1 MSTLFGVISS
11 LITLYMFVIV
21 FRILMSWFPGSDFG
35 RAQYYLRAATDPY
48 LNFFRRAQFL
58 RVGYVDLS
66 PILAIITL
74 SVASFV
80 FNALATAG
88 TVTLG
93 MVLSLIVAQ
102 IVSAAAFIA
111 GLFTIIMAV
120 RAVAITMGAR
130 GDRRIWMTLDQL
142 LQPVTYKVVAK
153 LARDRFFTYRNALL
167 IMIGFGI
174 VTVLALNIGGNALA
188 LLLQRIPI

>member
-1 MSTLFGVISS
+1 MSTVFGVISS

-35 RAQYYLRAATDPY
+35 RVQHYLRAATDPF
-48 LNFFRRAQFL
+48 LNFFRRAGL

-66 PILAIITL
+66 PILGIITL

-80 FNALATAG
+80 FSSLATAG

-93 MVLSLIVAQ
+93 MVLALIVAQ
-102 IVSAAAFIA
+102 ITSAAAFVA
-111 GLFTIIMAV
+111 GLFTVVMAV

-142 LQPVTYKVVAK
+142 LQPVTYRTVSKV
-153 LARDRFFTYRNALL
+153 ARDRFFTYRNALL

-174 VTVLALNIGGNALA
+174 VTVLVLNIGGNALA
-188 LLLQRIPI
+188 MLLQQIPI

>member
-1 MSTLFGVISS
+1 MSTVFAVISS

-35 RAQYYLRAATDPY
+35 RVQYYLRAATDPY
-48 LNFFRRAQFL
+48 LNFFRRAGL

-66 PILAIITL
+66 PILGIIAL

-93 MVLSLIVAQ
+93 MVLALIVAQ
-102 IVSAAAFIA
+102 ITSAAVFLG
-111 GLFTIIMAV
+111 GLFTLIMAV
-120 RAVAITMGAR
+120 RAIAITMGAR

-142 LQPVTYKVVAK
+142 LQPVTYKVVTK
-153 LARDRFFTYRNALL
+153 IARDRFFTYRNALL
-167 IMIGFGI
+167 IMIALGI
-174 VTVLALNIGGNALA
+174 ATVFVLNIGGNALA
-188 LLLQRIPI
+188 MLLQQIPV